1 LKSTYLGAGIRFRN
15 DDPTRLMA
23 KDSDSTPPK
32 RKVLDLIEPAKAPS
46 RRERQRTAAT
56 PAPEVPAPPSELQ
69 KKKDGALDLFS
80 DDGKKKKSGVRK
92 TDQSGKAVM
101 PVISKILEEEA
112 PAPEPVEVIPP
123 PAPPEPPAPPSS
135 GEGDADD
142 SDTGN
147 YISIKPPIIVSEL
160 AARMG
165 LKPFV
170 LLADLIKLQVFV
182 APNQAIEPDI
192 AAKVCETHGFFF
204 EREKRE
210 KGGGVHK
217 VEEVVVEP
225 EAPQDEPEDV
235 LQLRPPIIT
244 IMGHVDH
251 GKTSLLDYIR
261 KSSITKGEA
270 GGITQHVA
278 AYKVEHEGRPI
289 TFIDTPGHA
298 IFSDMRARGADITDI
313 VVLVVAA
320 NDGIMPQTLE
330 AIEHAKK
337 AKKTIIIAINKID
350 LPAANVMR
358 VKTQLAEKGL
368 QTVDFGGDV
377 ECVEIS
383 ALTGAGVPDL
393 LELLA
398 LQAEVLELKA
408 NPKGNARAAI
418 IEARVQPGRG
428 ATASVIVETGTLKV
442 GTPFICGPFAGKVKS
457 LINDRGENVKE
468 AKPGTPVEVIG
479 FEEMPH
485 VGDEMVEMENVRAAQ
500 KLADERQLE
509 RRQDRL
515 KMPQKSRMEDLF
527 SNVIAGTEK
536 AVLKLILKC
545 DVQGSVEA
553 IRKAIGDIQSE
564 KVNTQIII
572 AAAGPIT
579 EGDIQM
585 ASSADA
591 VVLGFNVK
599 VEANAVKAVK
609 SEGVQVKLYS
619 IVYELIDQV
628 REAMLG
634 LLEPLTRENI
644 IGHAEV
650 KMIFKLSKSK
660 GRAAGSY
667 VKDGKIHRKAHA
679 RVLRGSVP
687 VFDGK
692 MSTLRRFQDE
702 VEEVKSG
709 MECGIRLGEFNEY
722 QEGDVIECYT
732 LEKIPQGL

>member
-1 LKSTYLGAGIRFRN
+1 
-15 DDPTRLMA
+15 MA
-23 KDSDSTPPK
+23 KQSSSSDSTPPK
-32 RKVLDLIEPAKAPS
+32 KPKVLDLIEQPKAGT
-46 RRERQRTAAT
+46 RRDRQRAAQAAETA
-56 PAPEVPAPPSELQ
+56 PPPPSELQ
-69 KKKDGALDLFS
+69 KKKDSALDLFS
-80 DDGKKKKSGVRK
+80 DEGKKKKSGIKK
-92 TDQSGKAVM
+92 TEQSGKAVL
-101 PVISKILEEEA
+101 PTISKLLEEEA
-112 PAPEPVEVIPP
+112 PAKPAAPAPPPP
-123 PAPPEPPAPPSS
+123 PAESVSPPAPVAAEEAAPEDN
-135 GEGDADD
+135 GK
-142 SDTGN
+142 T
-147 YISIKPPIIVSEL
+147 ISIKPPIIVSEL
-160 AARMG
+160 ATRMG

-182 APNQAIEPDI
+182 APHQAIEPDV
-192 AAKVCETHGFFF
+192 AARVCETHGYVF

-225 EAPQDEPEDV
+225 VREEEPEE
-235 LQLRPPIIT
+235 LMQLRPPIVT

-261 KSSITKGEA
+261 KTKITAGEA

-278 AYKVEHEGRPI
+278 AYKVEHEGKPI

-320 NDGIMPQTLE
+320 NDGLMPQTLE
-330 AIEHAKK
+330 AIEHAKR
-337 AKKTIIIAINKID
+337 AKKTIVVAINKID

-368 QTVDFGGDV
+368 QTTDFGGDT
-377 ECVEIS
+377 EFAEIS
-383 ALTGAGVPDL
+383 ALTGAGIPAL

-428 ATASVIVETGTLKV
+428 ATASVIVETGTLKT

-457 LINDRGENVKE
+457 LINDRGESVKE
-468 AKPGTPVEVIG
+468 ARPGTPVEVIG
-479 FEEMPH
+479 FDEMPN
-485 VGDEMVEMENVRAAQ
+485 VGDSMVEMDSIRAAQ

-509 RRQDRL
+509 LRNSRL
-515 KMPQKSRMEDLF
+515 KMTQKSRMEDIF
-527 SNVIAGTEK
+527 SNVIHGTGK
-536 AVLKLILKC
+536 AVLKLVLKC

-553 IRKAIGDIQSE
+553 IKNAIGEIKSD
-564 KVNTQIII
+564 KVTTQIII

-579 EGDIQM
+579 EGDVQM

-591 VVLGFNVK
+591 TVLGFNTK

-634 LLEPLTRENI
+634 MLEPLTRENV

-650 KMIFKLSKSK
+650 RMIFKLSKSK

-679 RVLRGSVP
+679 RVLRGGVP

-709 MECGIRLGEFNEY
+709 MECGIRLGDFNEY
-722 QEGDVIECYT
+722 QEGDIIECYT
-732 LEKIPQGL
+732 LEKIPQTL